1 MGAAQ
6 ELSGRPGLIP
16 EPTGVGAWVSR
27 AELQARVGPWNSC
40 AGLGWGGWGRCV
52 PGACRASSAP
62 WRAAGPARPASP
74 GQHHPT
80 LFQGPASSPAPPLE
94 LRCMR
99 SWKGASV
106 LSRDLGAAAILISQ
120 MFDVGGVGAG
130 PGSPAPM
137 WAGRGAWRGTFCS
150 KVGGARHLLLPQ
162 SLTPPQP
169 ATTRM
174 ACPRGSPLRPQL
186 HSNNRGGDHA
196 CPHLHRQSLRTRC
209 WEAELRGRGRDPSL
223 PVLGFRGWHPT
234 PVLLPGKSHG
244 WRSLV
249 GCSPW
254 GR

>member
-1 MGAAQ
+1 MGAAR
-6 ELSGRPGLIP
+6 ELSGRPGLVP

-40 AGLGWGGWGRCV
+40 AGLGWGGRGRCV

-62 WRAAGPARPASP
+62 WRGAGPARPASP

-99 SWKGASV
+99 SWKGAS
-106 LSRDLGAAAILISQ
+106 RDLGAAAILISQ
-120 MFDVGGVGAG
+120 MFDVGGAGAG

>member
-1 MGAAQ
+1 MGAAR
-6 ELSGRPGLIP
+6 ELSGRPGLVP

-40 AGLGWGGWGRCV
+40 AGLGWGGRGRCV

-62 WRAAGPARPASP
+62 WRGAGPARPASP

-120 MFDVGGVGAG
+120 MFDVGGAGAG

-209 WEAELRGRGRDPSL
+209 WEAELRGRGEGSFL
-223 PVLGFRGWHPT
+223 A
-234 PVLLPGKSHG
+234 
-244 WRSLV
+244 
-249 GCSPW
+249 CS
-254 GR
+254 GL